1 MVNFP
6 TSLDSLANPGP
17 GTYEDDVGFVH
28 SDQHANANDILEALE
43 GKLGIGASTPVVNQ
57 ALIGTGTGASGWGLI
72 TASSSVVAGSIDTA
86 RLAANAVSQT
96 GAAIGSSGA
105 ITTTSTTDV
114 NMTDMAVTLTT
125 VGGDL
130 LCWFE
135 GTFTHSA
142 SGVVILGISLDGAS
156 AGGMGRKAVV
166 ANSGGVSIGTL
177 ARFTGVAAGSHTV
190 RVVWSVVSGTATANN
205 NERYL
210 LIEEKKK

>member
-43 GKLGIGASTPVVNQ
+43 SKLGIGSSVAAANQ
-57 ALIGTGTGASGWGLI
+57 VLRGTGAGV
-72 TASSSVVAGSIDTA
+72 TAFG
-86 RLAANAVSQT
+86 AVQT
-96 GAAIGSSGA
+96 GDLATNAASQSGQA
-105 ITTTSTTDV
+105 VGTSGTVTTNSTTDV

-125 VGGDL
+125 VGGEL
-130 LCWFE
+130 RCWFE
-135 GTFTHSA
+135 GTFTHST
-142 SGVVILGISLDGAS
+142 SGSVILGLSLDGGATTN
-156 AGGMGRKAVV
+156 RKVV
-166 ANSGGVSIGTL
+166 IANSGALPVGLV

-190 RVVWSVVSGTATANN
+190 RVVWSVVSGTASALN

-210 LIEEKKK
+210 LVTEAKK